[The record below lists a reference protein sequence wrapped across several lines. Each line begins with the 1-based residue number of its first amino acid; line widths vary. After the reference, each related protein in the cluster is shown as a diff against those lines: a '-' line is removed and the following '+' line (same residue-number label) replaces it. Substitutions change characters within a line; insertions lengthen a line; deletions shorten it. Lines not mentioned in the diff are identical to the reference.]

1 MLSVQQWDEALSRN
15 NFSGVEV
22 SAKDFESAAH
32 TATLMISRALRD
44 RIVVGPVN
52 LLTPSL
58 SDSARA
64 FEERLNAVLTGE
76 GIDSRATPWPS
87 EVVDKDMVYL
97 LLDDQNEPLLSQATS
112 HHFRALCTLLTQ
124 ARRILWVTF
133 RSVKPQVPD
142 CHAGMAVGFARSAR
156 CANPMLRLVTL
167 DLRDS
172 LPTIKEDV
180 TATISAILVKSY
192 GPDITEATPVE
203 NEYAYGAGRL
213 TIPRLL
219 PQSKINNTLNGKP
232 EALEETVA
240 RFHQALRSFKLH
252 VGKPGL
258 LNSLTFVDD
267 KIIERQLDDDEIE
280 LETRAFGIN
289 FRDVLI
295 ALGQMKGSA
304 LMSGECSGIV
314 TAVGSELR
322 PTYRVGD
329 RVCAWYAT
337 PYASRARV
345 KGSNACPI
353 PQNMSFNMA
362 ASIPVVF
369 LTAFY
374 GLVEVARL
382 RAGQTVLI
390 HSAAGGV
397 GQAAILIAK
406 SYQATIFATVGNSS
420 KRDILTSKYQI
431 PYENIFLSRSRSFKQ
446 ALLHRTAGSGV
457 DVVLNS
463 LAGEALLESWECV
476 ARFGTFVEIGK
487 SDIYRNTQL
496 GMKPFDRNV
505 TFASVDLVALADF
518 RPEYIQSLFKKVIS
532 EIESGSWKLTEP
544 SSIRRIADIKDA
556 FRLIQMRKHTGKLIL
571 EADEHSSVQ
580 VASPPKAPTKLD
592 PSGAY
597 VVAGG
602 LGSLGR
608 RIVTF
613 LIEEGAR
620 HIIVL
625 SRKGRDS
632 KERAQYEAEIAPL
645 TAEVHIETCDITNSS
660 HVQELAAQIQ
670 ERTLPIKGVIQAAMI
685 LQVSEYPDFSLL
697 VGLTCKGSRAGAYER
712 CRIRKG
718 CGTKGGGLCK
728 PE

>member
-1 MLSVQQWDEALSRN
+1 M
-15 NFSGVEV
+15 
-22 SAKDFESAAH
+22 
-32 TATLMISRALRD
+32 
-44 RIVVGPVN
+44 
-52 LLTPSL
+52 
-58 SDSARA
+58 
-64 FEERLNAVLTGE
+64 
-76 GIDSRATPWPS
+76 
-87 EVVDKDMVYL
+87 
-97 LLDDQNEPLLSQATS
+97 
-112 HHFRALCTLLTQ
+112 
-124 ARRILWVTF
+124 
-133 RSVKPQVPD
+133 
-142 CHAGMAVGFARSAR
+142 
-156 CANPMLRLVTL
+156 
-167 DLRDS
+167 
-172 LPTIKEDV
+172 IKEDV
-180 TATISAILVKSY
+180 TTTISAILVKSY
-192 GPDITEATPVE
+192 GPDITEASPVE

-219 PQSKINNTLNGKP
+219 PHSKINNILNGKP

-258 LNSLTFVDD
+258 LNSLAFVDD

-280 LETRAFGIN
+280 METRAFGIT

-295 ALGQMKGSA
+295 ALGQMKGST
-304 LMSGECSGIV
+304 LISGECSGIV

-345 KGSNACPI
+345 KGSNAYPI
-353 PQNMSFNMA
+353 PKNMSFSMA

-374 GLVEVARL
+374 SLVEVARL

-390 HSAAGGV
+390 HSAAGGL

-431 PYENIFLSRSRSFKQ
+431 PSENIFLSRSRSFKP
-446 ALLHRTAGSGV
+446 ALLHRTAGKGV

-505 TFASVDLVALADF
+505 TFASVDLLALADF

-532 EIESGSWKLTEP
+532 EIESGCWELTEP
-544 SSIRRIADIKDA
+544 SSIRGIADIEDA
-556 FRLIQMRKHTGKLIL
+556 FRSIQMRKHTGKLIL
-571 EADEHSSVQ
+571 EADEHSSVK

-608 RIVTF
+608 KIVTF

-632 KERAQYEAEIAPL
+632 KERAQYEAEIALL

-670 ERTLPIKGVIQAAMI
+670 ERTLLIKGVIQGAMV
-685 LQVSEYPDFSLL
+685 LQVSEYPDSRCWLFCHVKGRVLERMSVAEFEKVVGPKVAGSANLNRAFANPSLDFFVML
-697 VGLTCKGSRAGAYER
+697 SSYGGIVGSTELANYAAANTYQDELA
-712 CRIRKG
+712 
-718 CGTKGGGLCK
+718 
-728 PE
+728 